1 MGSDDNS
8 VYALKTGKRVLK
20 RVLWS
25 HATGK
30 GVDSTAA
37 LSPGGDAL
45 YIGSYDDNVYALETK
60 A

>member
-1 MGSDDNS
+1 M
-8 VYALKTGKRVLK
+8 LK